1 MSSPII
7 LSIDGNIGSGKS
19 TLYKDLQAYYSN
31 NTDICF
37 VPEPVD
43 DWSHITD
50 ANNTPILTNLYKDT
64 KKYAF
69 RFQMMAYISRLHL
82 LRQKVKENKYKII
95 ISERSVQTDRNV
107 FAKMLYDDG
116 LIEHDE
122 YQIYN
127 KWFDEFLDDMRLG
140 GIIYVRADPDIC
152 AARVKIRAREGET
165 IAIEYLQKCHQYH
178 ENWLEH
184 SMDKLLIEANVDT
197 SIKENASIRTDW
209 VNTIVEW
216 IQNKFGSSSNSMCE
230 PETETNAYISTLP
243 NLPILQFDGAC
254 RGNPSNILGLGC
266 IIKNNT
272 KTETIEERSYRFP
285 KTNGTNNE
293 AEYLSLIKGMK
304 LALNYNIKSIRVEGD
319 SNLILNQ
326 MSGKYQVKAENL
338 IPLYNAAKILESEF
352 NLISYHHIRREFN
365 KEADKLANQALDKD
379 VSKCPGCYPTFQ
391 ENQLAHTGDNG
402 CFDDDY
408 D

>member
-1 MSSPII
+1 MNCSTVNPLSNQMSTPIYTAISSPII

-31 NTDICF
+31 NADICF

-43 DWSHITD
+43 DWTHIVD

-140 GIIYVRADPDIC
+140 GIIYVKAEPEIC

-197 SIKENASIRTDW
+197 SINENASIRTDW
-209 VNTIVEW
+209 VNTINEW

-230 PETETNAYISTLP
+230 P
-243 NLPILQFDGAC
+243 
-254 RGNPSNILGLGC
+254 
-266 IIKNNT
+266 
-272 KTETIEERSYRFP
+272 
-285 KTNGTNNE
+285 
-293 AEYLSLIKGMK
+293 
-304 LALNYNIKSIRVEGD
+304 
-319 SNLILNQ
+319 
-326 MSGKYQVKAENL
+326 
-338 IPLYNAAKILESEF
+338 
-352 NLISYHHIRREFN
+352 
-365 KEADKLANQALDKD
+365 
-379 VSKCPGCYPTFQ
+379 
-391 ENQLAHTGDNG
+391 
-402 CFDDDY
+402 
-408 D
+408 